1 MMAEA
6 LAVVGLASVI
16 CQLLVDF
23 STKVVRRLN
32 EFRSSLNEMP
42 RIFREIKDQLALL
55 IFTFETTQSQ
65 VNARRISDETAEMLK
80 HVFNGY
86 LLQVKQLEDIMAKT
100 IPTERDSTL
109 NRGLKALN
117 SLAHERTIQHIRS
130 EIDRYV
136 MHLTHYH
143 VASLYHLSMAD
154 SSLQRPLFTVKFH
167 RDASFIGREDIIREI
182 DERFQAQQRR
192 VALDGI
198 GGVG

>member
-1 MMAEA
+1 MAEA

-16 CQLLVDF
+16 CQLVDF

-32 EFRSSLNEMP
+32 EFRSILNEMP

-55 IFTFETTQSQ
+55 ICTLETTHSQ

-80 HVFNGY
+80 HVFNGC

-117 SLAHERTIQHIRS
+117 SL
-130 EIDRYV
+130 
-136 MHLTHYH
+136 
-143 VASLYHLSMAD
+143 
-154 SSLQRPLFTVKFH
+154 
-167 RDASFIGREDIIREI
+167 
-182 DERFQAQQRR
+182 
-192 VALDGI
+192 
-198 GGVG
+198 